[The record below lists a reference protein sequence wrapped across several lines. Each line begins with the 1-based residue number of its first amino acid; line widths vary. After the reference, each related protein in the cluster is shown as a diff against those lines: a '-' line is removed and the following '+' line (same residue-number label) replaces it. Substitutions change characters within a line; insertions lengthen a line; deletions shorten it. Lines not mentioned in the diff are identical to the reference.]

1 MGSFNLA
8 CAISGLPV
16 TPGDDVYVM
25 LVTRNHE
32 YGWTDDVYTNAYWV
46 PRSPAMLGKYDDY
59 GRVTLSDSEGERAI
73 QRLTEAMLDLEAVE
87 RGSSRGAHVK
97 HGMGLPAY
105 LEAIQEG
112 NVSVLCASWQA
123 LREANR
129 SFDLRYETKKPPPPV
144 IGPIPTVSSVVAVLD
159 SGGYKANSPSANS
172 YIVDA
177 YGDGEVVV
185 RCPSFGALR
194 LEDASRLLSANR
206 YVCALSRGR
215 GVTEDKVLRVFA
227 QPGPWVEVAESSSKS
242 WTQDPDD
249 KAMLVGRA
257 VIRADVW
264 RRLLDMPVPSWRR
277 AEGTALDR
285 YVNDESALRRTWAE
299 ALRLNIGLDEAEE
312 TCRRISARSEADRTL
327 WGDGDPSPLAGH
339 LGLRA
344 GGGSGSP
351 QISGWSEHYE
361 AWVLANLAEGDAP
374 KAAPAVGQRFA
385 ECCMVYDHLQSRSM
399 RLMPSQYAGQD
410 ERWIAFEVFHRMVA
424 SLAASEERK
433 YQAEE
438 AAWRLQASDVTALQ
452 EPGEKFKKKAKAK
465 KRKKASSGKRA

>member
-16 TPGDDVYVM
+16 TPGDECFVM

-59 GRVTLSDSEGERAI
+59 GRVTLSDAEGDRAI

-97 HGMGLPAY
+97 KGMGLDAY

-159 SGGYKANSPSANS
+159 SAGLKANDPGAAS
-172 YIVDA
+172 YTVNA
-177 YGDGEVVV
+177 YDDGEIVVSCASWGV
-185 RCPSFGALR
+185 LK
-194 LEDASRLLSANR
+194 LEDAIAPLTAEH

-215 GVTEDKVLRVFA
+215 GVNEDKVLRVFA

-264 RRLLDMPVPSWRR
+264 RRLLDMPVPSWRNP
-277 AEGTALDR
+277 EGIVFER
-285 YVNDESALRRTWAE
+285 YVNDEAKLRSVWSESLKSAAGFDEVETYK
-299 ALRLNIGLDEAEE
+299 RL
-312 TCRRISARSEADRTL
+312 TARSEADRTL